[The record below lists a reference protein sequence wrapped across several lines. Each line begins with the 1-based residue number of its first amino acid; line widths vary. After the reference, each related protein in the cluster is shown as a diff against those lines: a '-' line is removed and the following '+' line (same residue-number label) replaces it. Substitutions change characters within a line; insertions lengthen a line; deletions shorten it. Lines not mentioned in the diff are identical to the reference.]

1 MVGMKALDEDLQS
14 LLHDTARRRA
24 WYRAAL
30 TYLWSNATQAGN
42 EEHTVGALR
51 GLVGDGRPASMRRV
65 ITYMGWYNLDL
76 ALCPIW
82 KDPTERVQE
91 MTESAALFYRIAW
104 VLTSAPEREEDVKF
118 LETLRL
124 VPTLRGPKAMRAP

>member
-1 MVGMKALDEDLQS
+1 
-14 LLHDTARRRA
+14 
-24 WYRAAL
+24 
-30 TYLWSNATQAGN
+30 
-42 EEHTVGALR
+42 
-51 GLVGDGRPASMRRV
+51 MRRV